1 MEKTFEASL
10 DELEKIVKQLED
22 GDLPL
27 EKSLKLFED
36 GVKLSRECRERLIHA
51 ERRIE
56 VLLKDAD
63 GNLTL
68 ESLDPEA
75 QRESSKPQNNKRIVF
90 DDGDEDD
97 EPPF

>member
-10 DELEKIVKQLED
+10 DELEKIVSQLED

-36 GVKLSRECRERLIHA
+36 GVKLSRECKDRLMKA

-56 VLLKDAD
+56 ILMKDAD
-63 GNLTL
+63 GSPSLQEL
-68 ESLDPEA
+68 EPDSLRAEKKSP
-75 QRESSKPQNNKRIVF
+75 SGKRIVF
-90 DDGDEDD
+90 EDND
-97 EPPF
+97 EPF

>member
-10 DELEKIVKQLED
+10 DELEKIVSQLED

-36 GVKLSRECRERLIHA
+36 GVKLSRECKDRLMKA

-56 VLLKDAD
+56 ILMKDAD
-63 GNLTL
+63 GSPSLQEL
-68 ESLDPEA
+68 EPDSLRAERKT
-75 QRESSKPQNNKRIVF
+75 QGGKRIVF
-90 DDGDEDD
+90 DDDE
-97 EPPF
+97 EPF

>member
-10 DELEKIVKQLED
+10 DELEKIVSQLED

-36 GVKLSRECRERLIHA
+36 GVKLSRECKDRLMKA

-56 VLLKDAD
+56 ILMKDAD
-63 GNLTL
+63 GSPSLQEL
-68 ESLDPEA
+68 EPDSLRAERKT
-75 QRESSKPQNNKRIVF
+75 QSGKRIVF
-90 DDGDEDD
+90 DDDE
-97 EPPF
+97 EPF